1 MKQLLP
7 RQAGSA
13 TTAPAT
19 LPTAVPTTT
28 RRRVLHVVRRTV
40 LKAFTDGILG
50 MSAQGAFWQALSLPP
65 LLLGLLGSVGY
76 VGSWIGPQVVEQ
88 VEEKALTF
96 CLTVF
101 SPNIVDQ
108 IIAPTV
114 RDTLNEGRGDV
125 VSIGFL
131 ISLWAGSSA
140 MASFVDGITTAYG
153 QREIRNVI
161 WQRIFGLLLYLVAL
175 VIGVVTLPLLALGPD
190 LLSRLVPDRIQ
201 DDVSEL
207 VGWLYYPGLGLLLV
221 IALTTLY
228 KVALPRKLP
237 WHRGLPGAVLAM
249 VVFVLSSSGL
259 RLYIGWVTG
268 TGFTYGALATP
279 IAFLLFTFFIGFA
292 IVAGAQLNNA
302 IEEMWPARMTHRERR
317 RWRRLEMERTAE
329 RLRAD
334 SGSTDKR
341 TGSAE
346 PGRQRGAGPTEP
358 GSQQGSD
365 SAEPGSQRAP
375 TSAPAN

>member
-1 MKQLLP
+1 MKTPSHQTGP
-7 RQAGSA
+7 AA
-13 TTAPAT
+13 TAPPAT
-19 LPTAVPTTT
+19 RHKT
-28 RRRVLHVVRRTV
+28 LHVLRRTV
-40 LKAFTDGILG
+40 LKALSDGIFG

-65 LLLGLLGSVGY
+65 LLLGLLGSLGY
-76 VGSWIGPQVVEQ
+76 LGGWFGPETVRQAEDKVL
-88 VEEKALTF
+88 AF
-96 CLTVF
+96 CRTVF
-101 SPNIVDQ
+101 SPSVVDQ

-114 RDTLNEGRGDV
+114 RDILYEGRGDV

-140 MASFVDGITTAYG
+140 MASFVDAITTAYR

-161 WQRIFGLLLYLVAL
+161 WQRIFGLLLYLAAL
-175 VIGVVTLPLLALGPD
+175 VIGVFTLPLLALGPD

-221 IALTTLY
+221 LALTTLY

-259 RLYIGWVTG
+259 RLYIGWVTS

-292 IVAGAQLNNA
+292 IVVGAQLNNA
-302 IEEMWPARMTHRERR
+302 IEEMWPAHMTHRERR
-317 RWRRLEMERTAE
+317 RWRRLEMERVAE

-334 SGSTDKR
+334 GDTDNR
-341 TGSAE
+341 PETD
-346 PGRQRGAGPTEP
+346 R
-358 GSQQGSD
+358 
-365 SAEPGSQRAP
+365 QRAP
-375 TSAPAN
+375 SSAPASEAATR

>member
-1 MKQLLP
+1 MLTPTMKQP
-7 RQAGSA
+7 PSPPAGSA
-13 TTAPAT
+13 KTAP
-19 LPTAVPTTT
+19 PTP
-28 RRRVLHVVRRTV
+28 RHKVLHVLRRTV
-40 LKAFTDGILG
+40 LKAFADGIFG

-65 LLLGLLGSVGY
+65 LLLGLLGSLGY
-76 VGSWIGPQVVEQ
+76 VGGWFGPETVGQ
-88 VEEKALTF
+88 VEEKALAF
-96 CLTVF
+96 CQTVF
-101 SPNIVDQ
+101 SPSIVDQ

-114 RDTLNEGRGDV
+114 RDILNEGRGDV

-140 MASFVDGITTAYG
+140 MASFVDAITTAYG

-175 VIGVVTLPLLALGPD
+175 VIGVFTLPLLALGPD
-190 LLSRLVPDRIQ
+190 LLSLLVPDRIQ

-221 IALTTLY
+221 LALTTLY

-237 WHRGLPGAVLAM
+237 WHRGLPGAALAM

-302 IEEMWPARMTHRERR
+302 IEEMWPAHMTHRERR

-334 SGSTDKR
+334 GGTDNR
-341 TGSAE
+341 TGS
-346 PGRQRGAGPTEP
+346 GRQP
-358 GSQQGSD
+358 
-365 SAEPGSQRAP
+365 AP
-375 TSAPAN
+375 TSAPAG